1 VFCLKYLLIFQ
12 QIKFPNTKH
21 QIQNNKGETGFMSI
35 LEVKE
40 LSRYFGG
47 LAAIDNLNLNIQKD
61 EIRGIIGPNGAGK
74 TTLFN
79 VISGVYQ
86 PTSGQIF
93 YMKGKRIDGLA
104 SNKIAAMGLV
114 RTFQHTAIYHDFT
127 VLRNV
132 NVARHLH
139 AKENIFSMLAGTAK
153 KMEEENIKKALE
165 IVEFM
170 GLGQLK
176 NELAAN
182 LPHGHQRMLGVAIAL
197 ACQPKVL
204 LLDEPLTG
212 MTPTEKAQM
221 IDLIRKVHQQGI
233 TILMVEHDMKSVMEL
248 CTYISVLDF
257 GKLLVEGT
265 PAEIQN
271 DEAVIAAY
279 LGTED
284 ITDLGGEKVA
294 T

>member
-1 VFCLKYLLIFQ
+1 
-12 QIKFPNTKH
+12 
-21 QIQNNKGETGFMSI
+21 MSI
-35 LEVKE
+35 LEVKG

-47 LAAIDNLNLNIQKD
+47 LAALSNLNLTIQEGK
-61 EIRGIIGPNGAGK
+61 IRGIIGPNGAGK

-79 VISGVYQ
+79 VISGVYR

-104 SNKIAAMGLV
+104 SSKIAEMGLV
-114 RTFQHTAIYHDFT
+114 RTFQRTALYHDFT
-127 VLRNV
+127 VLKNV
-132 NVARHLH
+132 TVARHLH
-139 AKENIFSMLAGTAK
+139 AKENIFGVFAGTVK
-153 KMEEENIKKALE
+153 KIEKENVIKALE

-170 GLGQLK
+170 GLGHLK

-182 LPHGHQRMLGVAIAL
+182 LPHGHQRTLGVAIAL
-197 ACQPKVL
+197 ACEPKVL
-204 LLDEPLTG
+204 LLDEPVTG
-212 MTPTEKAQM
+212 MTPTEKAHM

-233 TILMVEHDMKSVMEL
+233 TIVMVEHDMRSVMEL
-248 CTYISVLDF
+248 CDYISVLDF
-257 GKLLVEGT
+257 GTLLVEGA

-271 DEAVIAAY
+271 DETVITAY

-284 ITDLGGEKVA
+284 ITSFGGEKVA

>member
-1 VFCLKYLLIFQ
+1 
-12 QIKFPNTKH
+12 
-21 QIQNNKGETGFMSI
+21 MSI
-35 LEVKE
+35 LEVKGV
-40 LSRYFGG
+40 SKYFGG
-47 LAAIDNLNLNIQKD
+47 LAALDNVNLTIQEG

-79 VISGVYQ
+79 VISGVYR

-93 YMKGKRIDGLA
+93 YMEDTRIDGLA
-104 SNKIAAMGLV
+104 SSKIAEMGII
-114 RTFQHTAIYHDFT
+114 RTFQRTALYHDFS
-127 VLRNV
+127 VRRNV
-132 NVARHLH
+132 TVARHLH
-139 AKENIFSMLAGTAK
+139 AKENIFGVFAGTVK
-153 KMEEENIKKALE
+153 KMEEENLKKALE

-170 GLGQLK
+170 GLGRLK

-182 LPHGHQRMLGVAIAL
+182 LPHGHQRALGVAIAL
-197 ACQPKVL
+197 ACEPKVL

-233 TILMVEHDMKSVMEL
+233 TILMVEHDMRSVMEL
-248 CTYISVLDF
+248 CKYISVLDF

-265 PAEIQN
+265 PTEIQN
-271 DEAVIAAY
+271 DEAVITAY

-284 ITDLGGEKVA
+284 ITSLGGEKVA

>member
-1 VFCLKYLLIFQ
+1 
-12 QIKFPNTKH
+12 
-21 QIQNNKGETGFMSI
+21 MSI
-35 LEVKE
+35 LEVKGV
-40 LSRYFGG
+40 SKYFGG
-47 LAAIDNLNLNIQKD
+47 LAALSNLDLTIQEG

-79 VISGVYQ
+79 VISGVYR

-93 YMKGKRIDGLA
+93 YLKGKRIDGLA
-104 SNKIAAMGLV
+104 SSKIAEKGIV
-114 RTFQHTAIYHDFT
+114 RTFQRTAIYHDFT
-127 VLRNV
+127 VIRNV
-132 NVARHLH
+132 TVARHLH
-139 AKENIFSMLAGTAK
+139 ARENIFSMFAGTVK
-153 KMEEENIKKALE
+153 KMEEENVNKALE

-170 GLGQLK
+170 GLGDLK

-182 LPHGHQRMLGVAIAL
+182 LPHGHQRALGVAIAL
-197 ACQPKVL
+197 ACEPKVL

-248 CTYISVLDF
+248 CNYISVLDF

-271 DEAVIAAY
+271 DEDVITAY

-284 ITDLGGEKVA
+284 ITSLGGEKVA

>member
-1 VFCLKYLLIFQ
+1 
-12 QIKFPNTKH
+12 
-21 QIQNNKGETGFMSI
+21 MSI
-35 LEVKE
+35 LEVKGM
-40 LSRYFGG
+40 SKYFGG
-47 LAAIDNLNLNIQKD
+47 LAALSNLNLTIQEG

-79 VISGVYQ
+79 VVSGVYR

-104 SNKIAAMGLV
+104 PSKIAEMGLV
-114 RTFQHTAIYHDFT
+114 RTFQHTSIYHNFT

-139 AKENIFSMLAGTAK
+139 AKENIFGVFAGTVK
-153 KMEEENIKKALE
+153 EMEEENVNKALE

-170 GLGQLK
+170 GLGHQK
-176 NELAAN
+176 DELAAN
-182 LPHGHQRMLGVAIAL
+182 LPHGHQRVLGVAIAL
-197 ACQPKVL
+197 ACEPKVL

-212 MTPTEKAQM
+212 MTHTEKAHM

-233 TILMVEHDMKSVMEL
+233 TILMVEHDMRSVMEL
-248 CTYISVLDF
+248 CNYISVLDF

-271 DEAVIAAY
+271 DEAVITAY

-284 ITDLGGEKVA
+284 ITSLGGEKVA

>member
-1 VFCLKYLLIFQ
+1 
-12 QIKFPNTKH
+12 
-21 QIQNNKGETGFMSI
+21 MSI
-35 LEVKE
+35 LEVKGV
-40 LSRYFGG
+40 SKYFGG
-47 LAAIDNLNLNIQKD
+47 LAALNDINLTIEEG

-93 YMKGKRIDGLA
+93 YLEGKRIDGL
-104 SNKIAAMGLV
+104 SSDRIAEMGLV
-114 RTFQHTAIYHDFT
+114 RTFQRTALYHNFT

-132 NVARHLH
+132 TIARHLH
-139 AKENIFSMLAGTAK
+139 ARENIFGVFAGTVK
-153 KMEEENIKKALE
+153 KMEEENVKKALE

-170 GLGQLK
+170 GLGRLK

-182 LPHGHQRMLGVAIAL
+182 LPHGHQRALGIAIAL
-197 ACQPKVL
+197 ACEPKLL

-212 MTPTEKAQM
+212 MTPTEKAHM
-221 IDLIRKVHQQGI
+221 IDLIKKVHQKSI
-233 TILMVEHDMKSVMEL
+233 TILIVEHDMRSVMEL
-248 CTYISVLDF
+248 CNYISVLDF
-257 GKLLVEGT
+257 GKLLAEGV

-271 DEAVIAAY
+271 DETVITAY

-284 ITDLGGEKVA
+284 ILSLGGEEVA